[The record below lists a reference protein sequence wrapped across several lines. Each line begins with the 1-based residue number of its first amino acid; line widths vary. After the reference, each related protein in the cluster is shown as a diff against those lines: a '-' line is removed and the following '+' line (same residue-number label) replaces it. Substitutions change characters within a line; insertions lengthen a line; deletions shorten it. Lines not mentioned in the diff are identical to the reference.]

1 MALNISTD
9 LTSFAFWALA
19 LERFETAVVVP
30 GSSEK
35 PTEPTETAIA
45 KESSFEKVRF
55 MVLPAM
61 ELEKGDVLRDLEI
74 TQKIELEEIQK
85 QLLCRIASLCEA

>member
-1 MALNISTD
+1 
-9 LTSFAFWALA
+9 LA

-45 KESSFEKVRF
+45 KESNFAKVRF
-55 MVLPAM
+55 MVLTCDGIR
-61 ELEKGDVLRDLEI
+61 KG
-74 TQKIELEEIQK
+74 
-85 QLLCRIASLCEA
+85 